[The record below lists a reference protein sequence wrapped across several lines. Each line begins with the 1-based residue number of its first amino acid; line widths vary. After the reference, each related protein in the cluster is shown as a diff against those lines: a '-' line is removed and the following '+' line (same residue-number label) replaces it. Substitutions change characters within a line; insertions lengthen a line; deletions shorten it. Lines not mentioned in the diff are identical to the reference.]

1 MKQFNPKTHYIESE
15 TALALIQQQQRA
27 TKQYSRYIGLDVHKD
42 TIAVSIASSD
52 GSKPRYY
59 GEIRNTEKAVDKLL
73 TKLNPHGEVLSF
85 CYEAGP
91 CGYGLYRQITKKGH
105 ACIVVAP
112 SLIPSKPGDR
122 VKTDRRDSEAL
133 ARLHRADELT
143 AVWVPGS
150 EQESMRDLTRARED
164 MKHLERQ
171 SRQRLSAF
179 LLRHGR
185 NYEVGKSKWTQT
197 YFRWLEKVKFE
208 QPIQQIV
215 FQEYID
221 CVKQQQTRVKELEKE
236 MEKALNGWSLAPVVE
251 ALMALRGCKLI
262 TAMTIM
268 AELGDLSRFDSPRQ
282 LMAYLGLV
290 PSEYSSGKSTRRGG
304 ITKTGNGHVRKV
316 LIESAWSY
324 RFPARKTA
332 HLQRHAELTSPT
344 VQAIAWKAQKRLC
357 GRYQHLMNRGLMK
370 VKVCTAIARELV
382 GFIWAIAV
390 EVINQN
396 PSLTT
401 STQSR

>member
-1 MKQFNPKTHYIESE
+1 MKQFNPKTDHIESE
-15 TALALIQQQQRA
+15 TALALLQSQQKVI
-27 TKQYSRYIGLDVHKD
+27 KQYSLYIGLDVHKD
-42 TIAVSIASSD
+42 TIAVSLASID

-59 GEIRNTEKAVDKLL
+59 GEIVNTHKAIEKLMK
-73 TKLNPHGEVLSF
+73 KLNPDGEVF
-85 CYEAGP
+85 GICYEAGP
-91 CGYGLYRQITKKGH
+91 CGYVLYRQLTQMGH
-105 ACIVVAP
+105 DCIVVAP
-112 SLIPSKPGDR
+112 SLIPMKPGDR
-122 VKTDRRDSEAL
+122 VKTDRRDSESL
-133 ARLHRADELT
+133 ARLHRANELT
-143 AVWVPGS
+143 AVWVPDA

-179 LLRHGR
+179 LLRHGQ
-185 NYEVGKSKWTQT
+185 NYDTGKSKWTKT
-197 YFRWLEKVKFE
+197 YFRWLEQIKFE

-215 FQEYID
+215 LQEYID
-221 CVKQQQTRVKELEKE
+221 SVTEQQSRVAGLETE
-236 MEKALNGWSLAPVVE
+236 MEKALKGWCLAPVVE

-268 AELGDLSRFDSPRQ
+268 AELGDITRFNSPRQ

-316 LIESAWSY
+316 LTESAWSY

-332 HLQRHAELTSPT
+332 HLQRAAKLTSPA

-357 GRYQHLMNRGLMK
+357 GRYQHLIGRGLIK

-382 GFIWAIAV
+382 GFIWAVAC
-390 EVINQN
+390 EVMNRE
-396 PSLTT
+396 PVLAS
-401 STQSR
+401 